1 MSESEGIVDK
11 AFQRVVEDGN
21 QLAREDEAADV
32 WDIADGLL
40 AGAIQYWLFT
50 RQPCG
55 DPACEDCAAIST
67 AHLRLRELQR
77 LAKQFAEESDY
88 YHSPSDS
95 DVGRA

>member
-1 MSESEGIVDK
+1 MSESEEIFDK

-21 QLAREDEAADV
+21 QLARADQAADV

-55 DPACEDCAAIST
+55 DPACEDCATIST
-67 AHLRLRELQR
+67 AHLRLQELQR
-77 LAKQFAEESDY
+77 LARQFAEESDY

>member
-1 MSESEGIVDK
+1 MNESEDIFDK

-21 QLAREDEAADV
+21 QLARADQAADV

-55 DPACEDCAAIST
+55 DPGCEDCAMIST
-67 AHLRLRELQR
+67 AHLRLLELQR
-77 LAKQFAEESDY
+77 LAKQFSEESDY

>member
-1 MSESEGIVDK
+1 MSESEEIFDK

-21 QLAREDEAADV
+21 QMARADQAADV

-55 DPACEDCAAIST
+55 DPGCEDCATIST
-67 AHLRLRELQR
+67 ARLRLQELQR

>member
-1 MSESEGIVDK
+1 MSESEEIFEK

-21 QLAREDEAADV
+21 ELARVDQEADV

-67 AHLRLRELQR
+67 AQLRMLELQR
-77 LAKQFAEESDY
+77 LARQFAEDSDY

-95 DVGRA
+95 NVGRA

>member
-1 MSESEGIVDK
+1 MNEPEDIFDK

-21 QLAREDEAADV
+21 QLARADQAADV

-55 DPACEDCAAIST
+55 DPACEDCVMIST
-67 AHLRLRELQR
+67 AHLRMLELQR
-77 LAKQFAEESDY
+77 LARQFAEESDY
-88 YHSPSDS
+88 FHSPSDS

>member
-1 MSESEGIVDK
+1 MSESEEIFEK

-21 QLAREDEAADV
+21 ELARVDQEADV

-67 AHLRLRELQR
+67 AHLRMLELQR
-77 LAKQFAEESDY
+77 LARQFAEDSDY

-95 DVGRA
+95 NVGRA